1 MRILL
6 DECLPRALARELV
19 GHAVQTTTQAGWSGV
34 KNGEL
39 LRRAAGQFDVLLTI
53 DQRLESQQR
62 VPTDLAV
69 ITLQA
74 RANRIEALRPLV
86 PDILQA
92 LESLAPGQRI
102 RVGQGRL

>member
-19 GHAVQTTTQAGWSGV
+19 GHTVRTATQVGWSGV

-39 LRRAAGQFDVLLTI
+39 LRRAARQFDVFLTI
-53 DQRLESQQR
+53 DQRLESQQQ
-62 VPTDLAV
+62 VPLELAV

-74 RANRIEALRPLV
+74 RSNRIQALRPLV
-86 PDILQA
+86 SDILQA
-92 LESLAPGQRI
+92 LE
-102 RVGQGRL
+102 RLLVRQADYEG